1 VVVVADAGRDRAAP
15 GADEI
20 LALSDGRFGFR
31 VADPLTSKRRGAFG
45 YDEVRATREAE
56 ERAERLRL
64 YYVAMTR
71 AVDRLIVSGA
81 IAPGSAADAS
91 TPIGW
96 VLGRL
101 GVEEELAGAAGPV
114 ELERGLARLL
124 LRVDRPSG
132 AEAGEDL
139 QLETQADGQLALF
152 GELPP
157 PLAPLVSAPR
167 LAPLEE
173 PPAAPPHRPRKLSFT
188 ALATFERC
196 SYRYYAERVAG
207 MRPRDETGGIAGI
220 EGLGATEVGSAVHA
234 ILEGRAEEEVL
245 AGFPGATDENVE
257 RIRAFVANWHASGL
271 PARVADAEAERHF
284 TFEHDGV
291 LLHGYLDLLRFDGG
305 RALVVD
311 YKTNTL
317 AEGTPEEIV
326 EADYRL
332 QRLVYALACFRAGA
346 DEVEV
351 AYAFLERPDAVV
363 ARVFGRA
370 DIPELEAELSAAIGR
385 IAAGEF
391 RPTPSEFTCA
401 GCPALDVVC
410 AGPRLSR

>member
-1 VVVVADAGRDRAAP
+1 
-15 GADEI
+15 
-20 LALSDGRFGFR
+20 
-31 VADPLTSKRRGAFG
+31 
-45 YDEVRATREAE
+45 
-56 ERAERLRL
+56 
-64 YYVAMTR
+64 M
-71 AVDRLIVSGA
+71 
-81 IAPGSAADAS
+81 
-91 TPIGW
+91 GW

-101 GVEEELAGAAGPV
+101 GIDDELAADAPV

-124 LRVDRPSG
+124 LRVDRG
-132 AEAGEDL
+132 APEPDGVASASTPAGE
-139 QLETQADGQLALF
+139 QLALF
-152 GELPP
+152 GDVPP

-173 PPAAPPHRPRKLSFT
+173 PPAPPAHRPRRLSFT
-188 ALATFERC
+188 ALALFERC

-207 MRPRDETGGIAGI
+207 MRPRDVSGGVAGV

-234 ILEGRAEEEVL
+234 ILEGDAEDEVL
-245 AGFPGATDENVE
+245 ASYPGATAEDVE

-271 PARVADAEAERHF
+271 PERVADAERERHF

-291 LLHGYLDLLRFDGG
+291 LLHGYLDLLRLDGS

-326 EADYRL
+326 ESEYRL

-346 DEVEV
+346 EEVEV

-363 ARVFGRA
+363 ARTFRR
-370 DIPELEAELSAAIGR
+370 DELPELEAELTAAIER

-391 RPTPSEFTCA
+391 RPTPSEYICA